1 MRKPNIEK
9 SFKLD
14 SEPVLYWPKSPA
26 KVVCHKGVALKYSG
40 KGMAYTLQPRK
51 GSAVELVGWD
61 PQQGFAGWRN
71 VFAEPQLR
79 PTGLLTLAQLDKRT
93 TAQAVCEWV
102 SLNGLLGFHPT
113 SNPVEGGGHFIPSY
127 AGDALIYYYEPVDCI
142 RAAAQRAANVLQ
154 LWSALKASY
163 TTGQVGGSDGT
174 IRSLVTF
181 DKGDSYEHRQVRSQR
196 PTPKSL
202 RGWPKFADALRKEE
216 GTDTDQGSA
225 EIGYRVLV
233 NGERRSQQP
242 IPKSP
247 RGWRSLASALLAEY
261 IQEHI
266 QGEVR
271 VSLDLQVQN
280 KDEEERNIEPAPD
293 WNLKPVWKIQSAL
306 AAYYVELLMV
316 MRRFRSCK
324 VCGKDIS
331 HQKAKSLFCGN
342 TSTCRS
348 VDWHRQKAAKRKA
361 PTDHIG

>member
-1 MRKPNIEK
+1 MTRINK

-26 KVVCHKGVALKYSG
+26 KLVRVKGVGLTYSG
-40 KGMAYTLQPRK
+40 NGMAYALRSEK
-51 GSAVELVGWD
+51 GSVVELVGWD
-61 PQQGFAGWRN
+61 PKQGFAGWRN

-127 AGDALIYYYEPVDCI
+127 VGDVLIHHYEPVDCI

-163 TTGQVGGSDGT
+163 TTGQAGGSDKP
-174 IRSLVTF
+174 IRSIVTINE
-181 DKGDSYEHRQVRSQR
+181 DVKDSYQVGA
-196 PTPKSL
+196 K
-202 RGWPKFADALRKEE
+202 
-216 GTDTDQGSA
+216 
-225 EIGYRVLV
+225 ICYRVFV
-233 NGERRSQQP
+233 NGERRSQWP
-242 IPKSP
+242 IPTSA
-247 RGWRSLASALLAEY
+247 RDWRRLAYALLAKY

-266 QGEVR
+266 QDEVR
-271 VSLDLQVQN
+271 VSLGIQVQN
-280 KDEEERNIEPAPD
+280 KDEEETNIEPAPD

-331 HQKAKSLFCGN
+331 HQKTKSFYCGN
-342 TSTCRS
+342 TCRS
-348 VDWHRQKAAKRKA
+348 KHWHRLKAAERKA
-361 PTDHIG
+361 TTVRTP